1 MSAWIKCSTTMG
13 VDFVNFELVVAIRSD
28 VGSTGS
34 ILVLPHGGT
43 LTVNEAPQELVHLA
57 EMAR

>member
-1 MSAWIKCSTTMG
+1 MAAWIKCSTAMG
-13 VDFVNFELVVAIRSD
+13 VDFVNFELIVAIRSD
-28 VGSTGS
+28 VDRPGS

-43 LTVNEAPQELVHLA
+43 LTVNESPEELVHLA

>member
-13 VDFVNFELVVAIRSD
+13 VDFVNFELIAAIRSE
-28 VGSTGS
+28 VGGTGS

-43 LTVNEAPQELVHLA
+43 LTVNESPEELVHLA